1 MTVTLN
7 KNVCDKKP
15 SCMMV
20 TLCPASAI
28 SIRHGEYPT
37 IDSEAC
43 LDCGKCVAACPHQA
57 LTIA

>member
-28 SIRHGEYPT
+28 SIRPGEYPM
-37 IDSEAC
+37 IDPIAC
-43 LDCGKCVAACPHQA
+43 EDCGKCVAACPHQA
-57 LTIA
+57 LSIA